1 MNLQLRA
8 KRALVTG
15 NSSGIGESIVRTLA
29 CEGVTVVVRGRNR
42 ERARRVGTAINQEG
56 GRALVAIGDLATD
69 DGASAVAQQTLEALG
84 GLDILINDAGG
95 IDGEPQGWSD
105 AARADWRAMVD
116 QNLFSAIRPH
126 GDGR

>member
-69 DGASAVAQQTLEALG
+69 DGASAVVQQTLEALG
-84 GLDILINDAGG
+84 GPGHPHQRCGWHRRRTAGLKRCDAG
-95 IDGEPQGWSD
+95 
-105 AARADWRAMVD
+105 
-116 QNLFSAIRPH
+116 
-126 GDGR
+126 

>member
-1 MNLQLRA
+1 MAVQWRVDINLRLRG

-15 NSSGIGESIVRTLA
+15 SSSGIGESIARTLA
-29 CEGVTVVVRGRNR
+29 GEGVTVVVRGRNR

-84 GLDILINDAGG
+84 GLDILIKDAGG
-95 IDGEPQGWSD
+95 IDGEPQG
-105 AARADWRAMVD
+105 
-116 QNLFSAIRPH
+116 
-126 GDGR
+126 